1 VEFANAIEEDASL
14 ANSNAIIQAI
24 ATEDRQT
31 ATPPTVQPKSRMD
44 WIRDAQSPPE
54 QDRNV
59 KLSKPVDNSQSNP
72 PGAGVISAG
81 DIALLESAIDKL
93 ERQKKAAGKDPFDP
107 NLFNSKFGTKK

>member
-1 VEFANAIEEDASL
+1 VEFANAIEEDTSL
-14 ANSNAIIQAI
+14 ANSNAIVQAI

-31 ATPPTVQPKSRMD
+31 ATPLTAQPKSRMD

-93 ERQKKAAGKDPFDP
+93 ERQKKASGKDPFDP
-107 NLFNSKFGTKK
+107 NVFNSKFGNKK